1 MKKIIIIGVCA
12 AFVFLLLAFTCPNR
26 QEHEEA
32 ITYTLSSFVN
42 EEMDKDETNAF
53 SWLGSLFVKK
63 IAGVF
68 IDSRLKVND
77 YILFSV
83 GEMSYK
89 GKTKTIGDNKVAVPE
104 AFFKVVLCMKGEPKA
119 IGFIY
124 KNGDGNRPKG
134 DYANSVDQVERIT
147 GIDFFPSLPDNIEKK
162 VEAECNPDDWD
173 L

>member
-32 ITYTLSSFVN
+32 ITYTLSSFAN
-42 EEMDKDETNAF
+42 EERDKDETNAF

-63 IAGVF
+63 VAGVF

-83 GEMSYK
+83 GEMNYK
-89 GKTKTIGDNKVAVPE
+89 GKTKTVSFGILNHVYTLDKEDIKNKVSE
-104 AFFKVVLCMKGEPKA
+104 
-119 IGFIY
+119 
-124 KNGDGNRPKG
+124 
-134 DYANSVDQVERIT
+134 
-147 GIDFFPSLPDNIEKK
+147 DF
-162 VEAECNPDDWD
+162 
-173 L
+173 